1 MKRFTEFINEKLK
14 VSKNY
19 FSDITLES
27 LIDALQDY
35 KKRKNFEYAVYIDL
49 EAIFGEYPVVLQY
62 HGTYTNK
69 NIIGNKIL
77 AIQFVASNTPGYKK
91 VIADGIK
98 DGNGAILI
106 YFYQSKGESIRIEN
120 TEELNDIFG
129 EEALDK
135 IYEYIVNH

>member
-1 MKRFTEFINEKLK
+1 MRRITEFINEKLK
-14 VSKNY
+14 VSKNSIY
-19 FSDITLES
+19 DITLES

-129 EEALDK
+129 EEVLDK

>member
-1 MKRFTEFINEKLK
+1 M
-14 VSKNY
+14 
-19 FSDITLES
+19 
-27 LIDALQDY
+27 
-35 KKRKNFEYAVYIDL
+35 YIDL

-77 AIQFVASNTPGYKK
+77 AILFVASNTPGYRK
-91 VIADGIK
+91 VIADR
-98 DGNGAILI
+98 NGAILI

-129 EEALDK
+129 EEVLNK
-135 IYEYIVNH
+135 IYNHLKQ

>member
-1 MKRFTEFINEKLK
+1 MKDLKQHILEKLK
-14 VSKNY
+14 VSKTPI
-19 FSDITLES
+19 SDITLES
-27 LIDALQDY
+27 LIKALNDY
-35 KKRKNFEYAVYIDL
+35 IKRKNFKYAVYIDL

-77 AIQFVASNTPGYKK
+77 AIQFVAPNTPGYRK
-91 VIADGIK
+91 VMADGIK

-135 IYEYIVNH
+135 IYNYIITL

>member
-1 MKRFTEFINEKLK
+1 MKELKQHILEKLK
-14 VSKNY
+14 VSKTPI
-19 FSDITLES
+19 SDITLEA
-27 LIDALQDY
+27 LTDALKDY
-35 KKRKNFEYAVYIDL
+35 KERKHMNTVYLDL
-49 EAIFGEYPVVLQY
+49 KEILEEYPVVLQY

-77 AIQFVASNTPGYKK
+77 AIQFVASNTPGYRK
-91 VIADGIK
+91 VIA

-129 EEALDK
+129 EEVLTK
-135 IYEYIVNH
+135 IYDYIITL